1 MNDEKLKLFRKKDI
15 DQWNVNDPHAAKELF
30 KVRNDFD
37 RAKMFMLP
45 LKTVAVQEL
54 FDESQFFK
62 QQLFNEVRRTIMLDY
77 LFSRE
82 HFIDIGE

>member
-1 MNDEKLKLFRKKDI
+1 LNDEKLKLFRKKDI

-45 LKTVAVQEL
+45 
-54 FDESQFFK
+54 
-62 QQLFNEVRRTIMLDY
+62 
-77 LFSRE
+77 
-82 HFIDIGE
+82 